1 MVLQF
6 AEDAGTQ
13 MDGKGVQH
21 IGVLVDLYS
30 ADLHDLAPQGLLH
43 PMVVK
48 GIRLVADVPFQIK

>member
-1 MVLQF
+1 
-6 AEDAGTQ
+6 

-21 IGVLVDLYS
+21 IGILVDLYS